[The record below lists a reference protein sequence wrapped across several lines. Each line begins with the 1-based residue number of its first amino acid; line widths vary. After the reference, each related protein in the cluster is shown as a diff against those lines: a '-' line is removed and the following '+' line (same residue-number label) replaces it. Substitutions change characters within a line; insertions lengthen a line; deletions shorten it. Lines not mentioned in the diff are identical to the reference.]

1 MTFQP
6 TSMAS
11 ENPGTRQFLQTFVTR
26 HPRSFGSFA
35 YVYPVVSRRAGG
47 VSIGINLNPDKICN
61 FDCVYCQVE
70 RVKPLIPR
78 EVDLQQLRAEL
89 ADMLT
94 WVSQEGLFE
103 HPAFADLPPE
113 RRRVHDI
120 AFSGDGEPTACPKF
134 KEAVQIAAEARRNL
148 GFEPLKI
155 VLITN
160 ATLLDRPQVEEGLA
174 ILDAN
179 NGEIWAKLDAG
190 TPGYFARVARTKM
203 SFDRIL
209 KSITHAARKRPI
221 VIQSLFMRLE
231 GEPPSEAELHAYCDR
246 LNEIGREGGKIKLV
260 QIYTVSRKPAETFVS
275 ALSDE
280 ELAAIGEMVHQRTGL
295 PVAVFGSLG

>member
-1 MTFQP
+1 MSAKKPEVGQLL
-6 TSMAS
+6 
-11 ENPGTRQFLQTFVTR
+11 RTFVTH
-26 HPRSFGSFA
+26 HPRSFESFS

-70 RVKPLIPR
+70 RVKPLVPQ
-78 EVDLQQLRAEL
+78 EVDLERLRAEL
-89 ADMLT
+89 TEMLA
-94 WVSQEGLFE
+94 WVNREGIFQ
-103 HPAFADLPPE
+103 HPAFADLPEE

-120 AFSGDGEPTACPKF
+120 AFSGDGEPTACRKF

-160 ATLLDRPQVEEGLA
+160 ATLLDRPQVEEALA

-190 TPGYFARVARTKM
+190 TPGYFARVARTKI

-231 GEPPSEAELHAYCDR
+231 GEPPPEAELHAYCDR
-246 LNEIGREGGKIKLV
+246 LNEIGGQGGKIKLV
-260 QIYTVSRKPAETFVS
+260 QIYTVSRKPAESFVS
-275 ALSDE
+275 SLSDT
-280 ELAAIGEMVHQRTGL
+280 ELSAIGEIVRQRTGL

>member
-1 MTFQP
+1 M
-6 TSMAS
+6 SS
-11 ENPGTRQFLQTFVTR
+11 ENAGTGQVLQLFVTN
-26 HPRSFGSFA
+26 HPRSFGTFS

-70 RVKPLIPR
+70 RVKPLVPQEI
-78 EVDLQQLRAEL
+78 DLDRLRAEL
-89 ADMLT
+89 AEMLAWIT
-94 WVSQEGLFE
+94 REGIFE
-103 HPAFADLPPE
+103 HPAFADLPRE

-190 TPGYFARVARTKM
+190 TPGYFARVARTKIP
-203 SFDRIL
+203 FDRIL
-209 KSITHAARKRPI
+209 KSITHAACKRPI
-221 VIQSLFMRLE
+221 VIQSLFMRLD
-231 GEPPSEAELHAYCDR
+231 GEPPSEAELHAYCER
-246 LNEIGREGGKIKLV
+246 LNEIGQQGGKIKLV
-260 QIYTVSRKPAETFVS
+260 QIYTVSRKPAESFVS
-275 ALSDE
+275 SLSDA
-280 ELAAIGEMVHQRTGL
+280 ELSAIGEMVRQRTRL